1 MEVGDGNPWRSSP
14 KCLQIPSAWRSRVL
28 HVDIAGDMP
37 QSAANLVV
45 AVFLRAPCLQY
56 LHTHRTWVQSFEKR
70 LLDTT
75 CSVIKCNSV

>member
-45 AVFLRAPCLQY
+45 AVFPRAPCLQCCTLTVPGY
-56 LHTHRTWVQSFEKR
+56 RALKSDCLTQLAV
-70 LLDTT
+70 
-75 CSVIKCNSV
+75 